1 MPIRQAGLR
10 QMVLEATHLAMDEQ
24 NAILNQQR
32 AVVEAGPESPSQD
45 IVTRAARSAAYS
57 AEVVACLQLI
67 STEPERHYGI
77 FLTGLN

>member
-1 MPIRQAGLR
+1 
-10 QMVLEATHLAMDEQ
+10 MVLEATHLAMDEQ

-57 AEVVACLQLI
+57 IEVVTCLQLI
-67 STEPERHYGI
+67 STEPERHYDT
-77 FLTGLN
+77 FLTDLN

>member
-1 MPIRQAGLR
+1 
-10 QMVLEATHLAMDEQ
+10 MVLEATHLAMDEQ

-32 AVVEAGPESPSQD
+32 AVVDADGESSSQG